1 MTDRVVQ
8 PRVLNLKREW
18 PWITRLG
25 SDYRQMKNF
34 IASLLGVLL
43 LEGKNFFS
51 LLQSVQTGFVV
62 KPAFVGVGKAAVA

>member
-1 MTDRVVQ
+1 
-8 PRVLNLKREW
+8 
-18 PWITRLG
+18 
-25 SDYRQMKNF
+25 MKNF